1 MSSQG
6 TDQTGHPQDDT
17 SPVRT
22 EPPSQS
28 KFIAEGTP
36 APGNEASRLPTP
48 RERGGRSTRLLET
61 STPCFYPAL
70 LRLPCIYT
78 NADQFLNKRHEL
90 KTLIEMRKPLVIGS
104 TEINYKSRNHA
115 IEEAEISL
123 EGYVLYHNLQ
133 EQHTRRGIC
142 LWIHNSIKSAG
153 LPDLENSFK
162 EAIFV
167 ECPLAGADSFLF
179 TNFLPQP
186 NRSTRKQWGP
196 QPSHPQCIQNKAHA
210 QTSHG
215 RL

>member
-1 MSSQG
+1 M
-6 TDQTGHPQDDT
+6 
-17 SPVRT
+17 
-22 EPPSQS
+22 
-28 KFIAEGTP
+28 
-36 APGNEASRLPTP
+36 
-48 RERGGRSTRLLET
+48 
-61 STPCFYPAL
+61 

-104 TEINYKSRNHA
+104 TEINYKSLNHA

-153 LPDLENSFK
+153 LPNLENSFK

-167 ECPLAGADSFLF
+167 ECPLAGADSLLIEIFYRSP
-179 TNFLPQP
+179 TNAPENNEALNQAIHNVSKTKHMHKLLMGDFNYREIGGTWRLHVQD
-186 NRSTRKQWGP
+186 
-196 QPSHPQCIQNKAHA
+196 
-210 QTSHG
+210 QTIWQQHS
-215 RL
+215 